1 MLKEK
6 MRADVLYITVSQH
19 DLGIFWGAK
28 LGSPGCSWKMA
39 SRGCSDL
46 TTSPEMME
54 IVGEIIPTEWILSS
68 RFQRFISL
76 VGSENSQ
83 FQDVSGLSFVAM
95 VASSE
100 ALGTHALK
108 EKTFRTSS
116 CSVLEALWVGA
127 ISTQDL
133 PEKKGYADMQGTIL
147 DGH

>member
-1 MLKEK
+1 
-6 MRADVLYITVSQH
+6 
-19 DLGIFWGAK
+19 
-28 LGSPGCSWKMA
+28 MA

-68 RFQRFISL
+68 RFQRFISV

-100 ALGTHALK
+100 ASGTRALK

-116 CSVLEALWVGA
+116 CLVLEALWVGA

-133 PEKKGYADMQGTIL
+133 SEKKDMQICRGPFLMVI
-147 DGH
+147 GHSWAMPQVVNQGWHYRSSMTR